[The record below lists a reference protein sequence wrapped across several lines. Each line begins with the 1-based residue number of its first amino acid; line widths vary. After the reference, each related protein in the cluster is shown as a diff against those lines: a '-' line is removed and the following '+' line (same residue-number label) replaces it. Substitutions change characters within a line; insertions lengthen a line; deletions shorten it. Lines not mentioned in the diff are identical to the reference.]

1 MSSLSSLFLD
11 FRRTAS
17 DLPGLFS
24 GNFHVMYLPLLP
36 LFPAEERVCVPGYYS
51 DQTYFCTLRETHTD
65 PLAPYRCKKQLKAGR
80 CMILEINGLG
90 SFVFTNHHRSDLFL
104 NLQRK
109 FPGVT
114 SYVFASDGPGG
125 YFKILKDGRIQR
137 KIASYMWSEGMGSYA
152 ETRGAPCTYELDTG
166 HVFKID
172 PKARHLRE
180 MMPDFTKR

>member
-1 MSSLSSLFLD
+1 MSSL
-11 FRRTAS
+11 FRVFWRTAS

-24 GNFHVMYLPLLP
+24 GDFHVMFLPLLP
-36 LFPAEERVCVPGYYS
+36 LFPAEKQICVPGYYS
-51 DQTYFCTLRETHTD
+51 DQTYYCTLRKEYAA

-80 CMILEINGLG
+80 CMILEVKGLG
-90 SFVFTNHHRSDLFL
+90 SFVFTNHRRSDLFL

-137 KIASYMWSEGMGSYA
+137 KIASYMWSEGIGSYA
-152 ETRGAPCTYELDTG
+152 LPAPMNWKPGT
-166 HVFKID
+166 F
-172 PKARHLRE
+172 LRSIQK
-180 MMPDFTKR
+180 PNTSGK